1 MISQFDSTET
11 YKTRALNALIAY
23 NRNPS
28 AYTLHERREI
38 KAAYAT
44 AFPEGCNGKLP
55 ASIQVASKR
64 IRQHKRIKRKEIKTL
79 KP

>member
-23 NRNPS
+23 NCNPS

-38 KAAYAT
+38 KAVYAI
-44 AFPEGCNGKLP
+44 AFPEECTGKLP
-55 ASIQVASKR
+55 ASIQVGKKR
-64 IRQHKRIKRKEIKTL
+64 IRQHKRIKRKEIKQ
-79 KP
+79 